1 MTKISES
8 EIIRNKNGIEH
19 GTAQCSMH
27 NRNNVNQMGK
37 HTGRG
42 EILHRNWNI
51 FFVFVGFKKL
61 PFRQTITG
69 PRFTKLKM
77 SKEQQ
82 STK

>member
-42 EILHRNWNI
+42 EILHTNWNI
-51 FFVFVGFKKL
+51 FFRGTSEKCHPSQKKNKNQL
-61 PFRQTITG
+61 DP
-69 PRFTKLKM
+69 
-77 SKEQQ
+77 
-82 STK
+82 